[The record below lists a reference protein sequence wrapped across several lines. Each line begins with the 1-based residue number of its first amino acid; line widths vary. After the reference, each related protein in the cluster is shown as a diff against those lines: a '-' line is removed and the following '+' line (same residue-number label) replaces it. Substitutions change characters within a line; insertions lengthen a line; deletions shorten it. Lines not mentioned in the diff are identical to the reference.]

1 MANLDTTSADLEVVL
16 TDNGNDATTI
26 TFYYGTTDG
35 GTTPGSWDSN
45 VSFSNALEATIR
57 KSVTGLTSGQT
68 YYFRALAKNS
78 SSQNNGEDWAN
89 SSTAFTTVTS
99 SVREDTE
106 AVRYSDL
113 EGWWK
118 LDGNLLD
125 SSGNNRHGTPPII
138 QTSSLWLDAAD
149 TSDNSIEL
157 GSGNVQTWKDKSG
170 NGHDASQSAGGSR
183 PSPVSNGL
191 NGLQVLSF
199 DGTADHLVST
209 TFVLENAHSIYAV
222 AKSDSNGW
230 GRIVAGATN
239 GYYFFGNGDG
249 TNNFSTFYG
258 SGSWNDS
265 VDNTPASS
273 VANASILGV
282 VSDGTNATPYQNG
295 SALNTKSS
303 NMGGAAPAGLMVGKH
318 ATGNNSQYWNGHI
331 AEIIFFNKNHSNT
344 EREDVEG
351 YLAQKWGL
359 TGDLPSIHT
368 HKSPSYFKSDSA
380 NGSGQSFD
388 LSNGVSAIVQTGG
401 TEDVFDGGSA
411 FSTSL
416 WVKGW
421 PSAPGESLLTKDTFD
436 VGTYGDLEAWLDSSS
451 AHMMS
456 TDASGTPPS
465 NGDTVQKWYDLSGN
479 QHHATVQ
486 ENAPVWNTT
495 GLNSKPTVAFT
506 NDTMVLEDSGSFNW
520 NQFSVALVWQTSIT
534 SGNYT
539 SLFGRSIST
548 NSWKDD
554 AFALWGM
561 KAWRPD
567 LATKRWDFHIN
578 TDAGSYN
585 HQPTTNL
592 ISSDN
597 ILILRVNNVKMYV
610 YLNGTRITNVDISG
624 NKVSRTF
631 KLAIGGADGGAG
643 SASMNVSEFILFSNP
658 INAVPVEGYLAH
670 KWGLEG
676 LLPSGHAHKTS
687 SPVTLGGWSTGRAA
701 SGTDDIALSMTGAG
715 DEFSQSVPVNDN
727 QWHHL
732 ATTYDGSN
740 KKIYLDGVEV
750 ATAAQTG
757 AVTASEFKL
766 YLGDP
771 ISAGGSPTRP
781 KIDDVRIYGTALT
794 AAEVAAIY
802 NEGENDVGAPKFS
815 VTSPSTMQGAVG
827 KSVSYQIT
835 TDAAYGMTGY
845 NSAITYTLLNNPAG
859 SV

>member
-1 MANLDTTSADLEVVL
+1 M
-16 TDNGNDATTI
+16 
-26 TFYYGTTDG
+26 
-35 GTTPGSWDSN
+35 
-45 VSFSNALEATIR
+45 
-57 KSVTGLTSGQT
+57 
-68 YYFRALAKNS
+68 
-78 SSQNNGEDWAN
+78 
-89 SSTAFTTVTS
+89 
-99 SVREDTE
+99 
-106 AVRYSDL
+106 
-113 EGWWK
+113 
-118 LDGNLLD
+118 
-125 SSGNNRHGTPPII
+125 
-138 QTSSLWLDAAD
+138 
-149 TSDNSIEL
+149 
-157 GSGNVQTWKDKSG
+157 
-170 NGHDASQSAGGSR
+170 
-183 PSPVSNGL
+183 
-191 NGLQVLSF
+191 
-199 DGTADHLVST
+199 
-209 TFVLENAHSIYAV
+209 
-222 AKSDSNGW
+222 
-230 GRIVAGATN
+230 
-239 GYYFFGNGDG
+239 
-249 TNNFSTFYG
+249 
-258 SGSWNDS
+258 
-265 VDNTPASS
+265 
-273 VANASILGV
+273 
-282 VSDGTNATPYQNG
+282 
-295 SALNTKSS
+295 
-303 NMGGAAPAGLMVGKH
+303 
-318 ATGNNSQYWNGHI
+318 
-331 AEIIFFNKNHSNT
+331 
-344 EREDVEG
+344 
-351 YLAQKWGL
+351 
-359 TGDLPSIHT
+359 
-368 HKSPSYFKSDSA
+368 
-380 NGSGQSFD
+380 
-388 LSNGVSAIVQTGG
+388 
-401 TEDVFDGGSA
+401 
-411 FSTSL
+411 
-416 WVKGW
+416 KGW

-451 AHMMS
+451 SHMMS

-506 NDTMVLEDSGSFNW
+506 NDTMVLEDSENFNW
-520 NQFSVALVWQTSIT
+520 NKFSVALVWQTSIT

-539 SLFGRSIST
+539 SLFGRSKST

-554 AFALWGM
+554 AYAVWGM

-578 TDAGSYN
+578 TDTGSYN
-585 HQPTTNL
+585 HQPSTNL

-597 ILILRVNNVKMYV
+597 ILILRVNDVKMYV

-781 KIDDVRIYGTALT
+781 KIDDVRIYGAALT

-802 NEGENDVGAPKFS
+802 NEGENDVGAQKFS

-845 NSAITYTLLNNPAG
+845 NSAITYTLLNKPSWLSVNSQTGKVSGTPPSAG
-859 SV
+859 TYSFQAKATNTLGTGIKDVTITVSDYANWNYALPFTTDYAGGSALKDWNMLVRLSEDSSNGAGNAGFRYSQLRSNGGDLRFVSKAGEELKYEIANWNTSRGIPGLGTGTEPGIG